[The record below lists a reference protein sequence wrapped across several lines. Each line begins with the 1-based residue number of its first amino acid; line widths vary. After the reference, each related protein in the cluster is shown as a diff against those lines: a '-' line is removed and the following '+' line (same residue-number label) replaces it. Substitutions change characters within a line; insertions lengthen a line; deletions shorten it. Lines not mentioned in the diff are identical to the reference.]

1 MSKSSENA
9 SEALPGTPA
18 ATRVIPRRAV
28 WRKVALRQLD
38 VVWPVMLTLL
48 IIVVLWEGAI
58 ALFKIPPFVLPHLT
72 SVAERMMQDAALLR
86 TALVATVG
94 ESIGGF
100 VLGGVIGVLLG
111 VLLHSAKTLERIVMP
126 VLVAINSVPIVGY
139 VPLTLIWFGMGS
151 ASKVALVALS
161 TGFVVLVNA
170 LHGLKRAESGAID
183 LMRSFGASRLS
194 ILRRLQLPAALPS
207 IVTGLRVALPRSMV
221 IAIVSE
227 MLGAY
232 QGIGRIIFES
242 TQQVDYLGVWVAVVS
257 ASLASMILYGAIA
270 AIDKRLVWWR

>member
-1 MSKSSENA
+1 MSNSSNETRALTPDA
-9 SEALPGTPA
+9 SAITPRAEAGSTL
-18 ATRVIPRRAV
+18 RS
-28 WRKVALRQLD
+28 ALRRLD
-38 VVWPVMLTLL
+38 AVWPVLLTLL

-58 ALFKIPPFVLPHLT
+58 RLFKIPPFVLPHLT
-72 SVAERMMQDAALLR
+72 AVAERMGQDGSLLR
-86 TALVATVG
+86 TALFATVG
-94 ESIGGF
+94 ESLGGF
-100 VLGGVIGVLLG
+100 VLGGLIGVLLG
-111 VLLHSAKTLERIVMP
+111 VVLHSSKALERIVMP
-126 VLVAINSVPIVGY
+126 VLVAVNSVPIVGY

-170 LHGLKRAESGAID
+170 LHGLKRAEPAAIG

-270 AIDKRLVWWR
+270 AIDKRLVWWQ